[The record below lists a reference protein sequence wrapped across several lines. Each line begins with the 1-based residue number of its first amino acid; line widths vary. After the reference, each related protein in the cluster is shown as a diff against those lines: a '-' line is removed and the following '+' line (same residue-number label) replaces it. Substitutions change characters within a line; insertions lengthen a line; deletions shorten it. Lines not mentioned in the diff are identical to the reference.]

1 MILLL
6 IGPVELLLLTF
17 RRNERDVVNL
27 YNSFSRLMQIT
38 SGGNMLNFGYW
49 NDKTKNPL
57 EAQYE
62 LSNMIGEFASL
73 DSANTLIDIGSGYSA
88 PALQWS
94 SQYNLLKIICLNIN
108 LQQLKTAI
116 AFKSNGK
123 IREHTIAYTPSN
135 ILQNNNILHINAT
148 STALP
153 LKNNSVDR
161 IIAFESAQHF
171 KPLYKFIRESNRVL
185 QSSGL
190 LVIAMPVITNTS
202 HLASL
207 PLFIK
212 LGILSVTW
220 ASEHY
225 KLEYVKSLVSSQGF
239 HIEDI
244 RRIGPRVYVP
254 LANYYIENREK
265 LKNMIIKEYPKFLET
280 ILYRSVLEMRDSSNQ
295 GVIDYMLLRA
305 KKI

>member
-1 MILLL
+1 M
-6 IGPVELLLLTF
+6 
-17 RRNERDVVNL
+17 R
-27 YNSFSRLMQIT
+27 IT

-62 LSNMIGEFASL
+62 LSNMVGEFASL
-73 DSANTLIDIGSGYSA
+73 DRARTLIDIGSGYSA

-94 SQYNLLKIICLNIN
+94 SQYNPLKIICLNIN
-108 LQQLKTAI
+108 LQQLKDAI
-116 AFKSNGK
+116 AFGSNGK
-123 IREHTIAYTPSN
+123 LGDATIAYTPTD
-135 ILQNNNILHINAT
+135 ILQNNNLLHLNAT

-153 LKNNSVDR
+153 LKNNSMDR

-171 KPLYKFIRESNRVL
+171 KPLYKFIQESNRVL
-185 QSSGL
+185 KSSGL
-190 LVIAMPVITNTS
+190 LVMAMPVITNSS
-202 HLASL
+202 HSLSL

-225 KLEYVKSLVSSQGF
+225 KLEYVKSMVSSQGF
-239 HIEDI
+239 QIEDI
-244 RRIGPRVYVP
+244 RRIGPRVYSP

-265 LKNMIIKEYPKFLET
+265 LKSMIIREYPKLLET

-295 GVIDYMLLRA
+295 GVIDYILLRA

>member
-1 MILLL
+1 
-6 IGPVELLLLTF
+6 
-17 RRNERDVVNL
+17 
-27 YNSFSRLMQIT
+27 
-38 SGGNMLNFGYW
+38 MLNFGYW

-62 LSNMIGEFASL
+62 LSDMIGEFASL
-73 DSANTLIDIGSGYSA
+73 DKARTLIDIGSGYSA

-94 SQYNLLKIICLNIN
+94 SQYSLLKIICLNIN
-108 LQQLKTAI
+108 LQQLKIATAL
-116 AFKSNGK
+116 KSNGK
-123 IREHTIAYTPSN
+123 IGDHTIAYTPCN

-148 STALP
+148 SASLP

-161 IIAFESAQHF
+161 VIAFESAQHF
-171 KPLYKFIRESNRVL
+171 KPLYKFIQESNRVL
-185 QSSGL
+185 ESSGL

-202 HLASL
+202 RFVSL

-225 KLEYVKSLVSSQGF
+225 KLEYVKSMVSSQGF
-239 HIEDI
+239 QIEDI
-244 RRIGPRVYVP
+244 RRIGARVYVP
-254 LANYYIENREK
+254 LANYYIENRDK
-265 LKNMIIKEYPKFLET
+265 LKNKIIKEYPKLLET
-280 ILYRSVLEMRDSSNQ
+280 ILYRSLLEMKESSDQ

-305 KKI
+305 KKKWVHFNNNMKIVHFGSQCFLCSNGFTTIGNNVNVMGLDVKI

>member
-1 MILLL
+1 
-6 IGPVELLLLTF
+6 
-17 RRNERDVVNL
+17 
-27 YNSFSRLMQIT
+27 
-38 SGGNMLNFGYW
+38 MLNFGYW

-62 LSNMIGEFASL
+62 LSDMIGEFASL
-73 DSANTLIDIGSGYSA
+73 DKARTLIDIGSGYSA

-94 SQYNLLKIICLNIN
+94 SQYSLLKIICLNIN
-108 LQQLKTAI
+108 LQQLKIATAL
-116 AFKSNGK
+116 KSNGK
-123 IREHTIAYTPSN
+123 IGDHTIAYTPCN

-148 STALP
+148 SASLP

-161 IIAFESAQHF
+161 VIAFESAQHF
-171 KPLYKFIRESNRVL
+171 KPLYKFIQESNRVL
-185 QSSGL
+185 ESSGL

-202 HLASL
+202 RFVSL

-225 KLEYVKSLVSSQGF
+225 KLEYVKSMVSSQGF
-239 HIEDI
+239 QIEDI
-244 RRIGPRVYVP
+244 RRIGARVYVP
-254 LANYYIENREK
+254 LANYYIENRDK
-265 LKNMIIKEYPKFLET
+265 LKNKIIKEYPKLLET
-280 ILYRSVLEMRDSSNQ
+280 ILYRSLLEMKESSDQ

-305 KKI
+305 KKKWVHFNNNMEIVHFGGQCFLCSNGFTTIGNNVNVMGLDVKI

>member
-6 IGPVELLLLTF
+6 ISPVELLLLTF
-17 RRNERDVVNL
+17 RRNERDVINL

-73 DSANTLIDIGSGYSA
+73 DMARILIDIGSGYSA

-94 SQYNLLKIICLNIN
+94 SQYNLLKILCLNLN

-116 AFKSNGK
+116 AFKSNNK
-123 IREHTIAYTPSN
+123 TRDHTIAYIPGNS
-135 ILQNNNILHINAT
+135 LQNSNMFHINAT

-153 LKNNSVDR
+153 LKSNSVDR
-161 IIAFESAQHF
+161 VIAFESAQHF
-171 KPLYKFIRESNRVL
+171 KPLYKFIQESSRVL
-185 QSSGL
+185 ENSGL
-190 LVIAMPVITNTS
+190 LVIAMPVITDTS
-202 HLASL
+202 HFVSL
-207 PLFIK
+207 PLPIK

-225 KLEYVKSLVSSQGF
+225 RLEYVKSMVSTQGF
-239 HIEDI
+239 QIEDI
-244 RRIGPRVYVP
+244 RRIGPSVYVP
-254 LANYYIENREK
+254 LANYYIENRER
-265 LKNMIIKEYPKFLET
+265 LKNIITKEYPKILET
-280 ILYRSVLEMRDSSNQ
+280 ILYRSMLEMKDSSNQ

-305 KKI
+305 KKK